1 MKKETKV
8 AESRNYAVKDVRS
21 AKSIAKEL
29 LKEYELEKTISFGLP
44 EIDDRFHIWRV
55 PLLNTS
61 NSKKLGEVVIDAKSS
76 LIDSKKTTK
85 KDILEGRLLQR
96 KKTQIKQNKKKE
108 YKISKLRNTIGLGDS
123 ESLISELPAE
133 SVDLIFT
140 SPPYYNAKPEY
151 SEYIDYEDYLYKM
164 RKIIR
169 ASARVLSDGRFFVL
183 NVSPVLLRRKNRNSS
198 STRIAVP
205 FDFHRIFME
214 EGFEFIDD
222 IIWKKPSGAGWATG
236 RGRRF
241 AADRNALQYKA
252 VPVTEYV
259 LVYRKKTDKLI
270 DWYLKNHP
278 DREVVEKSK
287 VKDYEPTNIWEISP
301 SYSKKHP
308 AIFPLELAER
318 VIRHY
323 SFQNDVV
330 LDPFAGIGT
339 TALAAIKNQ
348 RRFVMF
354 EMDEEYIKEIKRTVG
369 KSLLG
374 DSENVVCINTSKIKL
389 LNPTLL

>member
-55 PLLNTS
+55 PLLNAS
-61 NSKKLGEVVIDAKSS
+61 NGKKLGEVVIDAKSS
-76 LIDSKKTTK
+76 LIDSKKTTR

-96 KKTQIKQNKKKE
+96 KKIIIKQKKTKD
-108 YKISKLRNTIGLGDS
+108 YKISKLRNTVGLGDS

-205 FDFHRIFME
+205 FDFHRIFIE

-278 DREVVEKSK
+278 DREVVEKSRIK
-287 VKDYEPTNIWEISP
+287 NYEPTNVWEISP
-301 SYSKKHP
+301 AYSKKHP

-318 VIRHY
+318 VITHY
-323 SFQNDVV
+323 SFVNDVV

-354 EMDEEYIKEIKRTVG
+354 EMDEEYIKEIKRVVG